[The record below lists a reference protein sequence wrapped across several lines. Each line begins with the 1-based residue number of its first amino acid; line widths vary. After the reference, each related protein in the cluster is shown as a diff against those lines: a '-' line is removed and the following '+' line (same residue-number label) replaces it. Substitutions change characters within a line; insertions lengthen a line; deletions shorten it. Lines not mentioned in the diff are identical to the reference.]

1 MIYPCN
7 IELIC
12 LIYMGL
18 DNLTIV
24 IPSTE
29 KFRSMWDRKFI
40 IYVYKIT
47 YYIIYLMEIGEYKN
61 KEYQ

>member
-1 MIYPCN
+1 
-7 IELIC
+7 
-12 LIYMGL
+12 MGL

-47 YYIIYLMEIGEYKN
+47 YYIIYLMEIGAYKN